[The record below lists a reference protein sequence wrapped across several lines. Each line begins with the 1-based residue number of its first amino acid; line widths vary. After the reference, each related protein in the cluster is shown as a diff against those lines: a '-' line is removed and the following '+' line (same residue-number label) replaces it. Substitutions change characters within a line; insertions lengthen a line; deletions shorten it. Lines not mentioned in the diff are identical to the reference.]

1 MNSFDI
7 YGFTFLVAGL
17 LLVLMLAWQRFKTQ
31 QLKMMSMAEITRD
44 EAYRKLAEESIF
56 VQQKM
61 MKSQQEMTQDISKL
75 RERITGIENMLREV
89 E

>member
-1 MNSFDI
+1 MNGFDI

-17 LLVLMLAWQRFKTQ
+17 ILVLMLAWQRFKTRQ
-31 QLKMMSMAEITRD
+31 IKMMSMAEIARD
-44 EAYRKLAEESIF
+44 EAYRKLAEESIS

-61 MKSQQEMTQDISKL
+61 MESQQKMNEELSKL
-75 RERITGIENMLREV
+75 RERITGIEKMLREV